1 MKKYKL
7 RILIIA
13 VICIYTALFLIVKQ
27 NRIDKTY
34 SDYEYQ
40 KKVESIMKNEKGTG
54 IGNEQTE
61 GDPKDGIFIE
71 QKNLLLDIMTTDE
84 MFAVADKMT
93 EGIEFINTVQDF
105 GEDEYQ
111 ISKDKIKSL
120 FNIDSS
126 EQYMLFLTKIKELKQ
141 DNMDIQKAIITGI
154 SENENIELEL
164 KTSSSEVNFSINVV
178 FDNTDLKNSI
188 LSWK

>member
-7 RILIIA
+7 RILIIV
-13 VICIYTALFLIVKQ
+13 VICIYTALFLIVKH
-27 NRIDKTY
+27 NRPNKTY

-40 KKVESIMKNEKGTG
+40 RKIESMMKNEKGTG

-61 GDPKDGIFIE
+61 GDPKEGIFLE

-84 MFAVADKMT
+84 MFAVGDKMT
-93 EGIEFINTVQDF
+93 EGIEFINEVQEF
-105 GEDEYQ
+105 GEDAYQ
-111 ISKDKIKSL
+111 INKEKIKYL
-120 FNIDSS
+120 FNIDSF
-126 EQYMLFLTKIKELKQ
+126 EQYTLFLTKIKELKK
-141 DNMDIQKAIITGI
+141 DNMEIEKAIITAI

-164 KTSSSEVNFSINVV
+164 RTSSSKVNFDINVV